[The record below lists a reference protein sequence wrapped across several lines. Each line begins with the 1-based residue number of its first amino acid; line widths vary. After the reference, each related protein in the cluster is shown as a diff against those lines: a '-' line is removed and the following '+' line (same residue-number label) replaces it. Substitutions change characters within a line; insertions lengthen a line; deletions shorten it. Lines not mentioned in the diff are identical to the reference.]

1 MIKPI
6 KNKLLVKP
14 IGKSTETDSGLY
26 KGDADRK
33 EKFIEKG
40 SVIDLGP
47 EVVDELKTAHT
58 VYFDRWAGTN
68 VSVDGE
74 NHLMLKEDEIQAYEN
89 CTTS

>member
-14 IGKSTETDSGLY
+14 IGKSTETESGLF

-47 EVVDELKTAHT
+47 EVTKELNKAHT
-58 VYFDRWAGTN
+58 VYFDRWAGTS
-68 VSVDGE
+68 VSIDGD
-74 NHLMLKEDEIQAYEN
+74 NHLMLKDDEIQAYEI
-89 CTTS
+89 